1 MFRFKQFAIQ
11 DDRCAQKVGT
21 DGVLLGAW
29 ARVEEARSIL
39 DIGAGSGLIALMVAQ
54 RNPQARVTGI
64 EIVHEAALQAQENV
78 AQSPFASRVTILEA
92 DVRDYSPLVRFD
104 CILCNP
110 PFFTE
115 DTLSPDSARALA
127 RHAAMLDF
135 DDLLDAVLRLL
146 ADEGIFHVILPM
158 NACNSFTDKA
168 FIKGLFA
175 VRKCQVRTVL
185 RKSPKRVMLSL
196 SRQGSPS
203 LLTEEIVLQDSEGN
217 RSEAYAEL
225 AKDFYL

>member
-1 MFRFKQFAIQ
+1 MFRFKQFTIQ

-21 DGVLLGAW
+21 DGVLLGSW
-29 ARVEEARSIL
+29 ARVEEARRIL
-39 DIGAGSGLIALMVAQ
+39 DIGTGSGLIALMVAQ
-54 RNPQARVTGI
+54 RNPQARVTGV
-64 EIVHEAALQAQENV
+64 EIASDAALQAKENV
-78 AQSPFASRVTILEA
+78 EQSPFSSRVDIQEA
-92 DVRDYSPLVRFD
+92 DVRDYSPLVQFD

-115 DTLSPDSARALA
+115 DTLSPDTSRALA

-135 DDLLDAVLRLL
+135 DDLLEAVLRLL
-146 ADEGIFHVILPM
+146 ADDGTFYVILPM

-168 FIKGLFA
+168 FIKGLF
-175 VRKCQVRTVL
+175 VIRKCQVRTVL

-196 SRQGSPS
+196 SRSGSPS
-203 LLTEEIVLQDSEGN
+203 LSTEEIVLQDAEGN

-225 AKDFYL
+225 TKDFYL